1 MLATFN
7 LYNVCDVHCLLGT
20 NGFYV
25 KAKNERIA
33 AAGSRC
39 RQNVAWQTTSK
50 NCTKERVARAARL
63 VFLTQL
69 IK

>member
-7 LYNVCDVHCLLGT
+7 LYNVSDVHFRLLGA

-39 RQNVAWQTTSK
+39 RQNLKYELECLYST
-50 NCTKERVARAARL
+50 NL
-63 VFLTQL
+63 D
-69 IK
+69 